1 MQEWVTFTTQY
12 KGYCCVVKDG
22 LSNEEIIIFRPS
34 SMPITEV
41 MKEDTTF
48 DEKDWR

>member
-1 MQEWVTFTTQY
+1 MSES
-12 KGYCCVVKDG
+12 GG
-22 LSNEEIIIFRPS
+22 LYEEIIIFRPS